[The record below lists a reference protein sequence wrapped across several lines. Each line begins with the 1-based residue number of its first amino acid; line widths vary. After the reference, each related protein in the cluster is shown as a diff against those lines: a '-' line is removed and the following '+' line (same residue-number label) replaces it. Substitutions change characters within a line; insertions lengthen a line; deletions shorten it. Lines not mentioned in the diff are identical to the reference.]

1 MLFGSKLHALME
13 GIRTN
18 ARSVLKAL
26 TLASVLAAGAPVGF
40 TCDATAPDG
49 AHAEKASESRTVGE
63 GKQPESRNPARERC
77 KRADKGS
84 NPKTCPGD
92 GGERVPQDNKRSPL
106 DDVPPLA
113 PLVA

>member
-1 MLFGSKLHALME
+1 ME

-26 TLASVLAAGAPVGF
+26 ALASLLAAAAPVGL
-40 TCDATAPDG
+40 TCDATAPEG
-49 AHAEKASESRTVGE
+49 VHADKASESRTVGE
-63 GKQPESRNPARERC
+63 GKQPENRNPTRERC
-77 KRADKGS
+77 KRSEKG
-84 NPKTCPGD
+84 NNAKACPGD